1 MKIIVAGFCI
11 AKDKSLVISL
21 VWSHTNKSRPIL
33 RPKFVNKVEIDH
45 KIELS
50 RAVII
55 YRLVCDQGFISHTA
69 ELYDTSLALQG
80 MRFVYLLYQGP

>member
-1 MKIIVAGFCI
+1 MQIIVAGFCI
-11 AKDKSLVISL
+11 PKDKSPVISL

-55 YRLVCDQGFISHTA
+55 YRLVCDQGHTLKSHFINFVGLFVTTA
-69 ELYDTSLALQG
+69 
-80 MRFVYLLYQGP
+80 